1 MCNMKDNDSLQRFL
15 FDGTDIRGEITSLSS
30 SYKDMTVI
38 QKYPPQIRDLFG
50 EFLAA
55 ASLIGASLKYPGLI
69 SVQATGD
76 GPVSMIM
83 TECNQKQQ
91 LRGIVRGN
99 FEEQTLDHD
108 LDIIGLSSLLGT
120 GTLAVTIEPEKGER
134 YQGIV
139 PLELD
144 TLSRCLEFYFEQ
156 SAQLPTKIKLA
167 SSSSRASGI
176 LIQQM
181 PQTKASGQNQVD
193 WQHFSALLETLKP
206 EEQTTLSHNEQ
217 LFRLFHQDDI
227 RLFESQ
233 SISFFCSCSL
243 KRIERALVSIGL
255 EELLL
260 TCKEQGLIKITCQF
274 CDKEYQF
281 SKDQI
286 IQIFEPSASMLH

>member
-1 MCNMKDNDSLQRFL
+1 MKDNDTLQRFL
-15 FDGTDIRGEITSLSS
+15 FDGTDIRGEITSLRS
-30 SYKDMTVI
+30 SYQEMTVI
-38 QKYPPQIRDLFG
+38 QNYPPKIRDLFG

-83 TECNQKQQ
+83 AECNQKQQ

-108 LDIIGLSSLLGT
+108 LDITGLLSFLGT
-120 GTLAVTIEPEKGER
+120 GTLAITIEPEKGER
-134 YQGIV
+134 YQGVV
-139 PLELD
+139 PLESD

-156 SAQLPTKIKLA
+156 SVQLPTKIKLA

-181 PQTKASGQNQVD
+181 PETNATSQNQGD
-193 WQHFSALLETLKP
+193 WQHFSSLLSTLKP
-206 EEQTTLSHNEQ
+206 EEQITLSHNEQ
-217 LFRLFHQDDI
+217 LFRLFHQDDV

-243 KRIERALVSIGL
+243 KRIERALISIGL
-255 EELLL
+255 EELLT
-260 TCKEQGLIKITCQF
+260 TCKEHGLIRITCEF

-286 IQIFEPSASMLH
+286 IQIFEPSASVLH

>member
-1 MCNMKDNDSLQRFL
+1 MINMKNNDTLQRFL
-15 FDGTDIRGEITSLSS
+15 FDGTDIRGEITSLSA
-30 SYKDMTVI
+30 SYQDMTAT
-38 QKYPPQIRDLFG
+38 KNYPPPIKNLFG

-69 SVQATGD
+69 SVQAKGD

-83 TECNQKQQ
+83 AECNQKQQ

-99 FEEQTLDHD
+99 FEEEMPEHEITS
-108 LDIIGLSSLLGT
+108 LSNLLGA
-120 GTLAVTIEPEKGER
+120 GTLAITIEPEQGER

-139 PLELD
+139 PMEFD
-144 TLSRCLEFYFEQ
+144 NLSRCLEFYFEQ

-181 PQTKASGQNQVD
+181 PESSVSGQNQDD
-193 WQHFSALLETLKP
+193 WQHFSSLLETLKP

-217 LFRLFHQDDI
+217 LYRLFHQDDV
-227 RLFESQ
+227 RLFECQ
-233 SISFFCSCSL
+233 NISFFCSCSL
-243 KRIERALVSIGL
+243 KRIESALISIGL

-260 TCKEQGLIKITCQF
+260 TCKEQGSIKITCQF

-281 SKDQI
+281 TKDQI
-286 IQIFEPSASMLH
+286 IHIFEPSITVLH

>member
-1 MCNMKDNDSLQRFL
+1 MCNMKDNDTLQRFL
-15 FDGTDIRGEITSLSS
+15 FDGTDIRGEITSLRS
-30 SYKDMTVI
+30 SYQEMTVI
-38 QKYPPQIRDLFG
+38 QNYPPKIRDLFG

-83 TECNQKQQ
+83 AECNQKQQ

-108 LDIIGLSSLLGT
+108 LDITGLLSFLGT
-120 GTLAVTIEPEKGER
+120 GTLAITIEPEKGER
-134 YQGIV
+134 YQGVV
-139 PLELD
+139 PLESD

-156 SAQLPTKIKLA
+156 SVQLPTKIKLA

-181 PQTKASGQNQVD
+181 PETNATSQNQGD
-193 WQHFSALLETLKP
+193 WQHFSSLLSTLKP
-206 EEQTTLSHNEQ
+206 EEQITLSHNEQ
-217 LFRLFHQDDI
+217 LFRLFHQDDV

-243 KRIERALVSIGL
+243 KRIERALISIGL
-255 EELLL
+255 EELLT
-260 TCKEQGLIKITCQF
+260 TCKEHGLIRITCEF

-286 IQIFEPSASMLH
+286 IQIFEPSASVLH